1 MDFFDPKEDV
11 LEVKLTPWGRHKLS
25 KGGFR
30 PTWYAFFDEGIL
42 YNSNFAR
49 TASAPGGESQNNIQD
64 RILNNTPSL
73 KPLNVTEGIQTAIT
87 RRNEAIQKIF
97 GTEIAFTSP
106 GQLDPGEGMS
116 QEELQARED
125 LALSKLGEVTI
136 AGGEMV
142 ELSSD
147 PLFMDPSVVYD
158 REELEYTTSRMANL
172 QEPLGTSKISS
183 DKNPAFHVAMRLGEI
198 VDSSQGFSGS
208 LDAIRGTAS
217 IPQVNIKV
225 RYTTYVNQI
234 PDYSVDMGTNADFF
248 TTEPENNN
256 NLESVTTDI
265 LSNGMYLIVEKGEL
279 VLGIEEKNT
288 DFHKENFDI
297 EVFLSSSVADIETE
311 QLKFDTPG
319 IAPYTS
325 ENVQYYLNIDSDNE
339 ISSDIL
345 QKANIQ
351 DFTALGP
358 DPGSGIVSTRQY
370 FIKDLYSPEEDI
382 CD

>member
-97 GTEIAFTSP
+97 GTEIAFTGP
-106 GQLDPGEGMS
+106 GQLDSGAGMD
-116 QEELQARED
+116 QAALQSREVNIAG
-125 LALSKLGEVTI
+125 ALGQVNI

-158 REELEYTTSRMANL
+158 REELEYATSRMANL

-198 VDSSQGFSGS
+198 VDSSQGFTGS